1 MENWSSRRIR
11 ELTPEIALRGMA
23 ANKIGCA
30 RISMM
35 VRSTSS
41 KARPDTLVQD
51 RTPGS
56 PFSLATRGG
65 SIHFGGK
72 LENVPSVLTPVVGLK
87 ADIPSPEQLVAVRTP
102 LTPFQDPDDCET
114 MRCVVL
120 TPGGDYETP
129 GVHHAS
135 GRRGRNVAARGARAA
150 TRADATHRHSRVLR
164 RERSAS
170 ASPQRGIPARI
181 AAIGLDCRAQR
192 RDRVPLERRQY

>member
-56 PFSLATRGG
+56 PFSLATHGG
-65 SIHFGGK
+65 SIHSGG
-72 LENVPSVLTPVVGLK
+72 VIST
-87 ADIPSPEQLVAVRTP
+87 D
-102 LTPFQDPDDCET
+102 
-114 MRCVVL
+114 
-120 TPGGDYETP
+120 
-129 GVHHAS
+129 
-135 GRRGRNVAARGARAA
+135 RRN
-150 TRADATHRHSRVLR
+150 TF
-164 RERSAS
+164 
-170 ASPQRGIPARI
+170 
-181 AAIGLDCRAQR
+181 
-192 RDRVPLERRQY
+192 

>member
-11 ELTPEIALRGMA
+11 ELAPEIALRGMA

-56 PFSLATRGG
+56 PFSLATHGG

-72 LENVPSVLTPVVGLK
+72 
-87 ADIPSPEQLVAVRTP
+87 ADIGQRL
-102 LTPFQDPDDCET
+102 LTNHD
-114 MRCVVL
+114 L
-120 TPGGDYETP
+120 
-129 GVHHAS
+129 
-135 GRRGRNVAARGARAA
+135 
-150 TRADATHRHSRVLR
+150 
-164 RERSAS
+164 
-170 ASPQRGIPARI
+170 
-181 AAIGLDCRAQR
+181 
-192 RDRVPLERRQY
+192 

>member
-56 PFSLATRGG
+56 PFSLATHGG

-72 LENVPSVLTPVVGLK
+72 DEVIGLPACGWRK
-87 ADIPSPEQLVAVRTP
+87 I
-102 LTPFQDPDDCET
+102 
-114 MRCVVL
+114 
-120 TPGGDYETP
+120 
-129 GVHHAS
+129 
-135 GRRGRNVAARGARAA
+135 
-150 TRADATHRHSRVLR
+150 RVLR
-164 RERSAS
+164 FRLMVKRGPHLRPQASEGEAQHGLFCWTRRVGQGDERLHC
-170 ASPQRGIPARI
+170 G
-181 AAIGLDCRAQR
+181 
-192 RDRVPLERRQY
+192 

>member
-1 MENWSSRRIR
+1 PAIVSPPRSAREREEMENWSSRRIR

-56 PFSLATRGG
+56 PFSLATHGG

-72 LENVPSVLTPVVGLK
+72 ADKVQAGGLCPLMTQSGHGQ
-87 ADIPSPEQLVAVRTP
+87 ANFAVMHKHG
-102 LTPFQDPDDCET
+102 FQN
-114 MRCVVL
+114 
-120 TPGGDYETP
+120 
-129 GVHHAS
+129 A
-135 GRRGRNVAARGARAA
+135 
-150 TRADATHRHSRVLR
+150 LR
-164 RERSAS
+164 
-170 ASPQRGIPARI
+170 
-181 AAIGLDCRAQR
+181 
-192 RDRVPLERRQY
+192 

>member
-51 RTPGS
+51 RTPDS

-65 SIHFGGK
+65 SIQHAAEILGPRT
-72 LENVPSVLTPVVGLK
+72 VYPSVDDHVPDPSSMQFLRLGRKAAERVNLAVGKKL
-87 ADIPSPEQLVAVRTP
+87 
-102 LTPFQDPDDCET
+102 
-114 MRCVVL
+114 
-120 TPGGDYETP
+120 
-129 GVHHAS
+129 H
-135 GRRGRNVAARGARAA
+135 
-150 TRADATHRHSRVLR
+150 
-164 RERSAS
+164 
-170 ASPQRGIPARI
+170 GIV
-181 AAIGLDCRAQR
+181 C
-192 RDRVPLERRQY
+192 